1 MPSNDSQQTHIWRPY
16 VNHWNVDFSETRASV
31 DRAQQIN
38 YTLAAMTP
46 GTVPRDLSEHEFMNA
61 LLADLEQQDRGDV
74 KPTPEIAESAQIT
87 ETCTTSDAY
96 T

>member
-1 MPSNDSQQTHIWRPY
+1 
-16 VNHWNVDFSETRASV
+16 
-31 DRAQQIN
+31 
-38 YTLAAMTP
+38 
-46 GTVPRDLSEHEFMNA
+46 MNA

-74 KPTPEIAESAQIT
+74 KPTAEIAESAQIT